1 MKSGHIGGGSK
12 VDIENIII
20 KQWQYT
26 IFMKKK
32 RLYLQMA

>member
-12 VDIENIII
+12 VDIEVII